1 MRTYS
6 ELNLD
11 ERVELRCS
19 GDWRLA
25 AACVRL
31 RDRWAV
37 PPARS
42 AVSGSARRVVK
53 RTRRRPRSTMS
64 QQSAG
69 AAQAR

>member
-37 PPARS
+37 PS
-42 AVSGSARRVVK
+42 
-53 RTRRRPRSTMS
+53 STIS
-64 QQSAG
+64 RERQRAACG
-69 AAQAR
+69 EAYTAQAA